1 MCDGLAGD
9 KTFVPVRFFWTADI
23 SSKTAKSQKKGEMRI
38 KGGFGVRVRRGCP
51 VQALRVQS
59 IRCMSRVSLNGIC

>member
-9 KTFVPVRFFWTADI
+9 KTIVHVRFFWTADI
-23 SSKTAKSQKKGEMRI
+23 SPKSAKSQKNGEMRI
-38 KGGFGVRVRRGCP
+38 KGGFGVRVRTGVAVR
-51 VQALRVQS
+51 ALRVQS